1 MSLRSYFHGPATSLD
16 DQVESYATT
25 RVPDS
30 QRWRRPAILLVL
42 TGNVTAM
49 FWFALGGQMGF
60 LVGWP
65 GVLVPIA
72 YMVIGAT
79 VVGALIMRIASQQ
92 GLSLP
97 LLSRGLGFGARG
109 SAIASFVY
117 AVNYVFY
124 FIFEGSIVSH
134 GLSEILGISI
144 DSAAASVVFAVVAL
158 IALYYSWRGMHSMN
172 VLQRFG
178 MPIFLI
184 LFVIGMV
191 MLANGYVLAGP
202 GEWVVEDGVT
212 ATAMWQALSLANG
225 QVVFQALI
233 ATDYGRF
240 VKRSV
245 SYVGTGGVMLIELL
259 MISVVMVLGVFLG
272 FTMIEY
278 FDGERSARELAAT
291 DPGLIFAVV
300 MGVLGVV
307 FAILTQVRI
316 NVMNL
321 YSGSLALS
329 NAWDVLSP
337 KRVGRQWWMVLLV
350 VLGIALYPINVLQ
363 YTDKFLAVTGI
374 MTNTW
379 IFILLSDYFICRKLL
394 KLAPSTLVE
403 FREGRVKNWNYCG
416 MTALATGIAVG
427 ALGVAGVYPLY
438 FASFAAMLVGPIVYV
453 PLTILSKG
461 SQYGLPAAESEDPMP
476 DQRTS
481 TTVDAGERA

>member
-1 MSLRSYFHGPATSLD
+1 LSFSSYFQGPSTSLD
-16 DQVESYATT
+16 DQIESYATT

-65 GVLVPIA
+65 EMLIPVA
-72 YMVIGAT
+72 YMVVGAT
-79 VVGALIMRIASQQ
+79 VVGALVMRIASQE

-134 GLSEILGISI
+134 GLAEIAGISI
-144 DSAAASVVFAVVAL
+144 NSAAASVVFAIVAL
-158 IALYYSWRGMHSMN
+158 VALYYSWRGMHSMN
-172 VLQRFG
+172 ILQRFG

-191 MLANGYVLAGP
+191 MLANGYVLVGP
-202 GEWVVEDGVT
+202 GEWAVQDGVS

-245 SYVGTGGVMLIELL
+245 SYVGTAGVMLVELL
-259 MISVVMVLGVFLG
+259 MIAVVMVLGVFLG
-272 FTMIEY
+272 FTMISH
-278 FDGERSARELAAT
+278 FDGTRAEQELAAT
-291 DPGLIFAVV
+291 DPGLIFAIV
-300 MGVLGVV
+300 MGVLGVI
-307 FAILTQVRI
+307 FAVLTQVRI

-337 KRVGRQWWMVLLV
+337 KRIGRQWWMVLLV
-350 VLGIALYPINVLQ
+350 VFGVLLYPINVLQ

-379 IFILLSDYFICRKLL
+379 IFILLSDYFVCRKLL
-394 KLAPSTLVE
+394 KLAPGSE
-403 FREGRVKNWNYCG
+403 IEYREGHIKDWNLCG
-416 MTALATGIAVG
+416 MAALGTGLAVG
-427 ALGVAGVYPLY
+427 ALGVLGFYPLH
-438 FASFAAMLVGPIVYV
+438 FASFAAMLVGPIVYI
-453 PLTILSKG
+453 PLTMLTKG
-461 SQYGLPAAESEDPMP
+461 AQYGAPASVAAAG
-476 DQRTS
+476 
-481 TTVDAGERA
+481 TVG

>member
-1 MSLRSYFHGPATSLD
+1 MGLGSYFHGPATSLD
-16 DQVESYATT
+16 DQIESYATT
-25 RVPDS
+25 RVPDD

-65 GVLVPIA
+65 WLLVPIA

-79 VVGALIMRIASQQ
+79 VVGALVMRIASQE

-134 GLSEILGISI
+134 GLAEIAGIPI
-144 DSAAASVVFAVVAL
+144 DSAGASVVFALVAL
-158 IALYYSWRGMHSMN
+158 VALYYSWRGMHSMN
-172 VLQRFG
+172 ILQRFG
-178 MPIFLI
+178 MPIFLV

-191 MLANGYVLAGP
+191 MLANGYVLTGP
-202 GEWVVEDGVT
+202 GEWAVQDGMT
-212 ATAMWQALSLANG
+212 TTAMWQALSLANG

-240 VKRSV
+240 VKRTV
-245 SYVGTGGVMLIELL
+245 TYAGTAGVMLVELL
-259 MISVVMVLGVFLG
+259 MIAVVMVIGVFLG
-272 FTMIEY
+272 FTMVSH
-278 FDGERSARELAAT
+278 FGENRAEAELAAT

-300 MGVLGVV
+300 MGVLGVI
-307 FAILTQVRI
+307 FAVLTQVRI

-350 VLGIALYPINVLQ
+350 VLGVVLYPINVLQ

-379 IFILLSDYFICRKLL
+379 IFILLSDYFVCRKLL
-394 KLAPSTLVE
+394 KLAPGSQIE
-403 FREGRVKNWNYCG
+403 YREGRVKDWNLCG
-416 MTALATGIAVG
+416 MVALGTGLIVG
-427 ALGVAGVYPLY
+427 ALGVFGAYPMY
-438 FASFAAMLVGPIVYV
+438 FASFAAMVVGPLVYI
-453 PLTILSKG
+453 PLTVLTRG
-461 SQYGLPAAESEDPMP
+461 AQYGAATVAADEDLSDDRSIEPAP
-476 DQRTS
+476 
-481 TTVDAGERA
+481 

>member
-1 MSLRSYFHGPATSLD
+1 MSFSSYFQGPATSLD
-16 DQVESYATT
+16 DQIESYATT

-65 GVLVPIA
+65 MLLIPIA
-72 YMVIGAT
+72 YMIVGAT
-79 VVGALIMRIASQQ
+79 IVGALVMRIASQE

-134 GLSEILGISI
+134 GLSEIAGIPI
-144 DSAAASVVFAVVAL
+144 NSAAASVVFGIVAL

-172 VLQRFG
+172 ILQRFG

-184 LFVIGMV
+184 LFAVGMV
-191 MLANGYVLAGP
+191 MLANGYVLVGP
-202 GEWVVEDGVT
+202 GEWVVQDGVS

-245 SYVGTGGVMLIELL
+245 SYVGTAGVMLVELL
-259 MISVVMVLGVFLG
+259 MIAVVMVLGAFLG
-272 FTMIEY
+272 FTMISH
-278 FDGERSARELAAT
+278 FDGSRAEQELAAT

-300 MGVLGVV
+300 MGVLGVI

-337 KRVGRQWWMVLLV
+337 KRIGRQWWMVLLV
-350 VLGIALYPINVLQ
+350 GLGVVLYPINVLQ

-379 IFILLSDYFICRKLL
+379 IFILLSDYFVCRKLL
-394 KLAPSTLVE
+394 KLAPSSQIE
-403 FREGRVKNWNYCG
+403 FREGRVKDWNLCG
-416 MTALATGIAVG
+416 MVALAAGLTLG
-427 ALGVAGVYPLY
+427 ALGVFGVYPLH
-438 FASFAAMLVGPIVYV
+438 FASFAAMLLGPIVYI
-453 PLTILSKG
+453 PLTIVTRG
-461 SQYGLPAAESEDPMP
+461 SQYGPAASGIDDELP
-476 DQRTS
+476 D
-481 TTVDAGERA
+481 DECAMAAE

>member
-1 MSLRSYFHGPATSLD
+1 
-16 DQVESYATT
+16 
-25 RVPDS
+25 
-30 QRWRRPAILLVL
+30 
-42 TGNVTAM
+42 M

-65 GVLVPIA
+65 TVLVPIA

-79 VVGALIMRIASQQ
+79 VVGALVMRIASQE

-97 LLSRGLGFGARG
+97 LLSRGLGFGGRG

-134 GLSEILGISI
+134 GLSEIAGISI
-144 DSAAASVVFAVVAL
+144 NSAAASVVFGIVAL

-172 VLQRFG
+172 ILQRFG

-191 MLANGYVLAGP
+191 MLANGYVLVGP
-202 GEWVVEDGVT
+202 GEWAVQDGVS

-245 SYVGTGGVMLIELL
+245 SYVGTAGVMLVELL
-259 MISVVMVLGVFLG
+259 MIAVVMLFGVFLG
-272 FTMIEY
+272 FTMISH
-278 FDGERSARELAAT
+278 FDGTRAEQELAAT
-291 DPGLIFAVV
+291 DPGLIFAIV

-307 FAILTQVRI
+307 FAVLTQVRI

-337 KRVGRQWWMVLLV
+337 KRIGRQCWMVLLV
-350 VLGIALYPINVLQ
+350 GLGVLLYPINVLQ
-363 YTDKFLAVTGI
+363 YTDKFLAVTGV

-379 IFILLSDYFICRKLL
+379 IFILLSDYFVCRKLL
-394 KLAPSTLVE
+394 KLAPGSQIE
-403 FREGRVKNWNYCG
+403 YREGRVKDWNLCG
-416 MTALATGIAVG
+416 MAALAAGVTVG
-427 ALGVAGVYPLY
+427 ALGVLGVYPMH
-438 FASFAAMLVGPIVYV
+438 FASFAAMLVGPIVYI
-453 PLTILSKG
+453 PLTVLTRG
-461 SQYGLPAAESEDPMP
+461 SQYGTPAAAADDDERDARVVVA
-476 DQRTS
+476 DA
-481 TTVDAGERA
+481 VD